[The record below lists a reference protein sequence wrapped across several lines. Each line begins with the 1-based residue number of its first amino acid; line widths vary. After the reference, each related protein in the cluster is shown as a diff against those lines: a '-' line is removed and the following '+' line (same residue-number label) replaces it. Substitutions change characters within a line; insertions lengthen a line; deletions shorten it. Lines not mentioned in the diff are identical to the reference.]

1 MKHYLE
7 TFRDVLLRKWE
18 LPALTD
24 YKGKEYTYCD
34 VASEIEK
41 LHMAYAAI
49 GLRPG
54 DKVALC
60 GRNCS
65 RWAVAFLANG
75 LYRAVSVPILYDFT
89 PEAVTRLVDHSE
101 SSVLFT
107 DSRTWSRM
115 SVPESGHL
123 RAVVSL
129 DDCSCLWSSDEAVR
143 QAFDSAQAA
152 FDAKHP
158 FGLKRTDVDY
168 SFSSPNELAVINYT
182 SGTTGDPKGVMLPVR
197 SLSANVAYGLAN
209 VPVKDDDRSLSMLPM
224 AHMFGLSFEFLYAF
238 CGGSHVYF
246 LGRTPSP
253 STLLAAF
260 AEVRPYILVTVPLV
274 MEKLVRSKVLPVLQK
289 RPVKILTSVPGVRSI
304 VYKMIRG
311 RLMEA
316 FGGNIREIPMG
327 GAALNPAVEDA
338 LRKLKVP
345 YTVGYGMT
353 ECGPLVSYAAH
364 GKYRKG
370 SCGAQLGGFS
380 QIRIDSDDPR
390 RVIGEVQVKG
400 DNVMLGYYKNEAA
413 TRAAFTDDGWL
424 RTGDLGLLGRDG
436 SIYLKGRSKCMIL
449 SSNGQNIYPEEI
461 EAVLNS
467 QPEVEESLVISSGGR
482 LVALLS
488 LVQEGDRSIADVLRE
503 RVNKALPS
511 YSRIASC
518 RIMTEPFVHTP
529 KHSIKRA
536 LYTGGQL
543 L

>member
-7 TFRDVLLRKWE
+7 SFRDVLLRKWE

-289 RPVKILTSVPGVRSI
+289 RSVKILTSVPGVRSI

-400 DNVMLGYYKNEAA
+400 DNVMLGYYKNETA

>member
-101 SSVLFT
+101 SSLLFT

-143 QAFDSAQAA
+143 HAFDSAQAA

-289 RPVKILTSVPGVRSI
+289 RSVKILTSVPGVRSI

-400 DNVMLGYYKNEAA
+400 DNVMLGYYKNETA

>member
-289 RPVKILTSVPGVRSI
+289 RSVKILTSVPGVRSI

-400 DNVMLGYYKNEAA
+400 DNVMLGYYKNETA

>member
-129 DDCSCLWSSDEAVR
+129 DDCSCLWSTDEAVR

-289 RPVKILTSVPGVRSI
+289 RSVKILTSVPGVRSI

-400 DNVMLGYYKNEAA
+400 DNVMLGYYKNETA

>member
-289 RPVKILTSVPGVRSI
+289 RSVKILTSVPGVRSI

>member
-143 QAFDSAQAA
+143 HAFDSAQAA

-289 RPVKILTSVPGVRSI
+289 RSVKILTSVPGVRSI

>member
-41 LHMAYAAI
+41 LHMAYADI

-143 QAFDSAQAA
+143 HAFDSAQAA

-274 MEKLVRSKVLPVLQK
+274 MEKLVRSKVLPVLQE
-289 RPVKILTSVPGVRSI
+289 RSVKILTSVPGVRSI

-400 DNVMLGYYKNEAA
+400 DNVMLGYYKNETA

-488 LVQEGDRSIADVLRE
+488 LVQEGDISIADVLRE

>member
-289 RPVKILTSVPGVRSI
+289 RSVKILTSVPGVRSI

-364 GKYRKG
+364 EKYRKG

>member
-7 TFRDVLLRKWE
+7 TFRDVVLRKWE
-18 LPALTD
+18 LSALTD
-24 YKGKEYTYCD
+24 YKGKSFTYED
-34 VASEIEK
+34 VASGIEK
-41 LHMAYAAI
+41 LHLAYEAI

-65 RWAVAFLANG
+65 RWAMAFLANG

-89 PEAVTRLVDHSE
+89 PEAVTRLVDHSD
-101 SSVLFT
+101 SIVLFT
-107 DSRTWSRM
+107 DSQTWSRM
-115 SVPESGHL
+115 TVPESGNL

-129 DDCSCLWSSDEAVR
+129 DDYRCIWSSDDAAK
-143 QAFDSAQAA
+143 QAFDTADEA
-152 FDAKHP
+152 FWAKHP
-158 FGLKRTDVDY
+158 FGLRRTDIDY
-168 SFSSPNELAVINYT
+168 DFSSQSDLAVINYT
-182 SGTTGDPKGVMLPVR
+182 SGTTGEPKGVMLPVR

-209 VPVKDDDRSLSMLPM
+209 VPVHDDDCSLSMLPM
-224 AHMFGLSFEFLYAF
+224 AHMFGLAFEFLYAF

-260 AEVRPYILVTVPLV
+260 AEVKPYILVTVPLV
-274 MEKLVRSKVLPVLQK
+274 MEKLVKSKVLPVLQK
-289 RPVKILTSVPGVRSI
+289 PSVKFLTSIPGVRRI
-304 VYKMIRG
+304 IYNKMHTK
-311 RLMEA
+311 LMEA

-338 LRKLKVP
+338 LRKLRVP

-353 ECGPLVSYAAH
+353 ECGPLVSYISH
-364 GKYRKG
+364 EKFRKG

-380 QIRIDSDDPR
+380 EVRIDSDDPR
-390 RVIGEVQVKG
+390 HVTGEVQVKG

-413 TRAAFTDDGWL
+413 TKAAFTEDGWL

-461 EAVLNS
+461 EAVFNS
-467 QPEVEESLVISSGGR
+467 LPEVEESLVISNNGK
-482 LVALLS
+482 LVALLA
-488 LVQEGDRSIADVLRE
+488 LAQECDKSIIDALKE
-503 RVNKALPS
+503 RVNKLLPS

-518 RIMTEPFVHTP
+518 QVMTEPFVHTP

-536 LYTGGQL
+536 LYADM
-543 L
+543 

>member
-209 VPVKDDDRSLSMLPM
+209 VPVKDDDHSLSMLPM

-289 RPVKILTSVPGVRSI
+289 RSVKILTSVPGVRSI

>member
-209 VPVKDDDRSLSMLPM
+209 VPVKDDDHSLSMLPM

-289 RPVKILTSVPGVRSI
+289 RSVKILTSVPGVRSI

-400 DNVMLGYYKNEAA
+400 DNVMLGYYKNETA

-488 LVQEGDRSIADVLRE
+488 LVQEGDRSIADILRE

>member
-7 TFRDVLLRKWE
+7 TFMDVLLRKWE

-41 LHMAYAAI
+41 LHMTYAAI

-75 LYRAVSVPILYDFT
+75 LYRTVSVPILYDFT

-101 SSVLFT
+101 SSMLFT

-224 AHMFGLSFEFLYAF
+224 AHMSGLSFEFLYAF

-289 RPVKILTSVPGVRSI
+289 RSVKILTSVPGVRSI

-400 DNVMLGYYKNEAA
+400 DNVMLGYYKNETA

-488 LVQEGDRSIADVLRE
+488 LVQEGDKSIADVLRE

>member
-129 DDCSCLWSSDEAVR
+129 DDCSCLWSTDEAVR

-209 VPVKDDDRSLSMLPM
+209 VPVKDDDHSLSMLPM

-289 RPVKILTSVPGVRSI
+289 RSVKILTSVPGVRSI

-400 DNVMLGYYKNEAA
+400 DNVMIGYYKNEAA